1 MEIKEYVS
9 ISNAFRDA
17 DRQLKQQKARL
28 AKKQYALTQQHNKL
42 QAAQNNKKEYGN
54 MLRDGAVTEKE
65 YDEEVKKFD
74 REIDEATRG
83 IQIIKDDLYEIE
95 IQVEGFQG
103 QIDVFLNKVKENP
116 EVAQVAT
123 ELKVKKHKEKLE
135 QCEKAKKEQ
144 KTKRR

>member
-83 IQIIKDDLYEIE
+83 IQIIKDDLY
-95 IQVEGFQG
+95 
-103 QIDVFLNKVKENP
+103 
-116 EVAQVAT
+116 
-123 ELKVKKHKEKLE
+123 
-135 QCEKAKKEQ
+135 
-144 KTKRR
+144 